1 MPSVRETALQS
12 LTTVIRSAVEP
23 VIVLRNE
30 PRPQEV
36 AGYPRQSLL
45 IVGDGEPGIPE
56 QTLGVKSYYW
66 THNVDL
72 EIIVQ
77 RTDNDVRAE
86 AIDELVSSVGS
97 AITADTT
104 LGGTV
109 QYVRPGGVLPTHDQD
124 DAGTVPYGVGLML
137 IELWYETD
145 TPTG

>member
-12 LTTVIRSAVEP
+12 LTTVIRTAVDP
-23 VIVLRNE
+23 VTVLRNE

-36 AGYPRQSLL
+36 AGYPRQALL
-45 IVGDGEPGIPE
+45 IVGDGDPGIAE
-56 QTLGVKSYYW
+56 QTLGVKSYFW
-66 THNVDL
+66 THSVEL

-77 RTDNDVRAE
+77 RGDSDLRAE
-86 AIDELVSSVGS
+86 EIDDLASSIGS
-97 AITADTT
+97 AVTADTT